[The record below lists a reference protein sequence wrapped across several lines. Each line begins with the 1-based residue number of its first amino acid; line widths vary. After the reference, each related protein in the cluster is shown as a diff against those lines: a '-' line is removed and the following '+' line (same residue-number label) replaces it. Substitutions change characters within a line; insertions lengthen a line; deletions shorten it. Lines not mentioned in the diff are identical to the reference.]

1 MALTNYDRD
10 LLQACLSGDAQAWQ
24 EFVDRFLGLV
34 VHVVNHTAATR
45 NIVITPESRDDLV
58 AEVFLAYVDKDFA
71 VLRRFRAKSSLATY
85 LTVVARRTITRKL
98 SQLRVSHTSIED
110 SQITPTS
117 SDEGLSK
124 EHLEDLDSSMRLL
137 SDNEAA
143 VVRMFHLEG
152 KTYSEISLRIGVPE
166 NSIGPIL
173 SRAREKMK
181 SRVELPR

>member
-1 MALTNYDRD
+1 VALTNYDRD

-110 SQITPTS
+110 SLLNPTS

-124 EHLEDLDSSMRLL
+124 EHLEDLESSMRLL

-166 NSIGPIL
+166 NSIGPML

-181 SRVELPR
+181 SRV